1 LSYNISIN
9 ANAKQQQRKSQM
21 ANQEEIQKLKEKLAE
36 LKSTIKVNQITI
48 SRVVKGRAGDT
59 FISMN
64 ANYGSKEDSENLE
77 GLSLTDAK
85 LASYLLGMQVN
96 VIAHE
101 QACASGIITS
111 SQLDNA
117 KQHLKSNFNKLMTG
131 E

>member
-1 LSYNISIN
+1 
-9 ANAKQQQRKSQM
+9 M
-21 ANQEEIQKLKEKLAE
+21 ANPEQIQKLKEKLAD
-36 LKSTIKVNQITI
+36 LKATIKVNQITI

-59 FISMN
+59 FVSMN
-64 ANYGSKEDSENLE
+64 ATYGSKDDTENTE
-77 GLSLTDAK
+77 SLSLSDAK

-96 VIAHE
+96 VVAHE

-111 SQLDNA
+111 AQLDNA